1 MQQGWGTT
9 CRHCFSPWRRGHGVP
24 IPPST
29 MQLLKCTSGVGETP
43 TTMFVGEAWL
53 GAWLAFSGTREPY
66 KWRCRARILLCA
78 QEIHGVCFISQL
90 RRNVAPLSDSQDEV
104 LLIVSRVCCSCW
116 LWQFCLALVP
126 EERRCCSTEGF
137 LMLSMR
143 LESSV
148 QRHSTSCDGK
158 AKRAGPSRS
167 FIVCS

>member
-1 MQQGWGTT
+1 MGHHVQTLLFSLEERTRGAHSSKPNAAPKVHFWGG
-9 CRHCFSPWRRGHGVP
+9 CP
-24 IPPST
+24 
-29 MQLLKCTSGVGETP
+29 
-43 TTMFVGEAWL
+43 MFVGEAWL
-53 GAWLAFSGTREPY
+53 GAWLAFSGTRESY